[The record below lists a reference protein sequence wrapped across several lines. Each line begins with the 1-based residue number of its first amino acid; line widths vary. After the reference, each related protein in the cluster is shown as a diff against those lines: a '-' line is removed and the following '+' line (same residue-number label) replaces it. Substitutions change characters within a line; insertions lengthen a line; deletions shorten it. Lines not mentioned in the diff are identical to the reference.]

1 MTALLRGRCGWDHSD
16 LCECLNRTNQKN
28 HIADRKQRRIWKQIL
43 NVPHPKGLSGKFLKV
58 RVWDLKIIRQRD
70 VFSSAKEVLSAG
82 VLNCPTFVCLC
93 FDRINEKDME
103 RFWME
108 LSEERKRVQK
118 SSQMAKW
125 KTDYILVV
133 IWNTILTQEVFKGLF
148 AFNILKSN
156 YCT

>member
-1 MTALLRGRCGWDHSD
+1 
-16 LCECLNRTNQKN
+16 
-28 HIADRKQRRIWKQIL
+28 
-43 NVPHPKGLSGKFLKV
+43 
-58 RVWDLKIIRQRD
+58 
-70 VFSSAKEVLSAG
+70 
-82 VLNCPTFVCLC
+82 
-93 FDRINEKDME
+93 ME

-148 AFNILKSN
+148 AFNIFKSN